1 MNNNNNANFQRA
13 LEMSIGNAPQ
23 QQQPMPGNNNMQRA
37 LAASRANANNANNA
51 QMRAIMEQSAAEN
64 RMRRQQQAEARQRE
78 REARNA
84 EYEEAMR
91 LNALAAQQRAQT
103 PPAVNPR
110 NFNRM
115 LPNLQAAAMPPALVK
130 AMRVA
135 TPEETAALSAEF
147 PMFPYNQIERI
158 LLQKKGNVNA
168 TRQNLVR
175 RKTVLGKG
183 GRKTRSNG
191 KRSRRGSRRGSRRS

>member
-1 MNNNNNANFQRA
+1 MNNNNNAYFQRA
-13 LEMSIGNAPQ
+13 LAESMGELQ
-23 QQQPMPGNNNMQRA
+23 QQQQEQEPVNNNLRNA
-37 LAASRANANNANNA
+37 LAASRANANNNNVL
-51 QMRAIMEQSAAEN
+51 RATMEQSAAEN
-64 RMRRQQQAEARQRE
+64 RERRRQEAEARQRE

-91 LNALAAQQRAQT
+91 LNALAAAQRAAT
-103 PPAVNPR
+103 PPPVNPR

-115 LPNLQAAAMPPALVK
+115 LPNVQAAPMPPALVK
-130 AMRVA
+130 AMRTA

-147 PMFPYNQIERI
+147 PMIPYKQIESI

-175 RKTVLGKG
+175 RKAILRKG
-183 GRKTRSNG
+183 GRKTRKG
-191 KRSRRGSRRGSRRS
+191 RRSSRKGSRSSRK

>member
-13 LEMSIGNAPQ
+13 LEMSMGQ
-23 QQQPMPGNNNMQRA
+23 QQQQQQEPVNNNMQRA
-37 LAASRANANNANNA
+37 LAASRANANNNNIL
-51 QMRAIMEQSAAEN
+51 RATMEESAAEN
-64 RMRRQQQAEARQRE
+64 RMRRRQEAEARQRE

-115 LPNLQAAAMPPALVK
+115 LPNVQPAAMPPALVK
-130 AMRVA
+130 AMRTA

-175 RKTVLGKG
+175 RKAVLRTG
-183 GRKTRSNG
+183 GRKTRSN
-191 KRSRRGSRRGSRRS
+191 KKRRGNRRAN

>member
-1 MNNNNNANFQRA
+1 
-13 LEMSIGNAPQ
+13 
-23 QQQPMPGNNNMQRA
+23 MQRA
-37 LAASRANANNANNA
+37 LAASRVNANNNA
-51 QMRAIMEQSAAEN
+51 LMRAAMEQSAAEN

-91 LNALAAQQRAQT
+91 LNALAAAQAQQRVAT

-115 LPNLQAAAMPPALVK
+115 LPNVQPAAMAPALVK
-130 AMRVA
+130 AMRTA

-175 RKTVLGKG
+175 RKAVLRTG
-183 GRKTRSNG
+183 GRKTRSN
-191 KRSRRGSRRGSRRS
+191 RGSRRGNRRASRRS